1 MGRKARKKRRK
12 TLMRKLGII
21 AVLSLM
27 ALALAAVPA
36 LAQTSGVHF
45 LRGPFFTDEGTTLRA
60 TGTLAGLGGEDVTV
74 TLTATG
80 TGSVTC
86 TNPAGKVAPG
96 QSFTTSVTGTQSDI
110 EVKNG
115 RANFD
120 VETLA
125 PTAPAGSCPNPK
137 WTATV
142 TDVAF
147 TSATITATQDGIVV
161 LAETF
166 QL

>member
-1 MGRKARKKRRK
+1 
-12 TLMRKLGII
+12 MRKIGII

-45 LRGPFFTDEGTTLRA
+45 LRGPVFTDEGTQLRA

-80 TGSVTC
+80 TGTVTC
-86 TNPAGKVAPG
+86 TNPAGNVAPG
-96 QSFTTSVTGTQSDI
+96 QTFTTTVSGTQSGI

-115 RANFD
+115 RANFN
-120 VETLA
+120 VLTAA
-125 PTAPAGSCPNPK
+125 PTAPAGSCPNPQ
-137 WTATV
+137 WTSTV
-142 TDVAF
+142 TDVTF
-147 TSATITATQDGIVV
+147 TSATITATQAGEIV
-161 LAETF
+161 LMETF